1 MCLNVAFLLTTYL
14 PLLVHLVS
22 ECPPEWYSEDEE
34 KKERLFNGFVC
45 DFSDAHVE
53 TWTDDLAGGILF
65 QDDSYPVHA
74 YNDRVQAQDRFLNLT
89 YRTPNV
95 IKTPERLLRANAAVA
110 LARGHPGGPQQIH
123 HVCARFMFS
132 RNPEFSTYL

>member
-1 MCLNVAFLLTTYL
+1 MCV
-14 PLLVHLVS
+14 
-22 ECPPEWYSEDEE
+22 
-34 KKERLFNGFVC
+34 
-45 DFSDAHVE
+45 FSDAHVE

-123 HVCARFMFS
+123 HVRIHQMFFPKS
-132 RNPEFSTYL
+132 

>member
-1 MCLNVAFLLTTYL
+1 M
-14 PLLVHLVS
+14 
-22 ECPPEWYSEDEE
+22 
-34 KKERLFNGFVC
+34 LFNGFSFVF
-45 DFSDAHVE
+45 FSDAHVE

-110 LARGHPGGPQQIH
+110 LARGHPGGPQQLVH
-123 HVCARFMFS
+123 HVRARFMFS
-132 RNPEFSTYL
+132 RNPEFSICSSNCHFDK

>member
-1 MCLNVAFLLTTYL
+1 M
-14 PLLVHLVS
+14 
-22 ECPPEWYSEDEE
+22 
-34 KKERLFNGFVC
+34 
-45 DFSDAHVE
+45 E

-110 LARGHPGGPQQIH
+110 LARGHPGGPQQLVH
-123 HVCARFMFS
+123 HVRASFMFS
-132 RNPEFSTYL
+132 RNPEFSICSCFFEKKNCPFDKKNMVFCYQNCCDQL

>member
-1 MCLNVAFLLTTYL
+1 M
-14 PLLVHLVS
+14 
-22 ECPPEWYSEDEE
+22 
-34 KKERLFNGFVC
+34 
-45 DFSDAHVE
+45 
-53 TWTDDLAGGILF
+53 GILF
-65 QDDSYPVHA
+65 QYDSDPVHA

-110 LARGHPGGPQQIH
+110 LARGHPGGPHQIH
-123 HVCARFMFS
+123 HVCARFMCS

>member
-1 MCLNVAFLLTTYL
+1 M
-14 PLLVHLVS
+14 
-22 ECPPEWYSEDEE
+22 PPNDIQKT
-34 KKERLFNGFVC
+34 KKKKLFYGFFCV
-45 DFSDAHVE
+45 FSDAHVE

-110 LARGHPGGPQQIH
+110 LARGHPGGPQQLVH
-123 HVCARFMFS
+123 HVRARFMFS
-132 RNPEFSTYL
+132 RNPEFSICRAGLL

>member
-1 MCLNVAFLLTTYL
+1 MIFRRRRKKAILRIFLY
-14 PLLVHLVS
+14 V
-22 ECPPEWYSEDEE
+22 
-34 KKERLFNGFVC
+34 F
-45 DFSDAHVE
+45 FSDAHVE

-110 LARGHPGGPQQIH
+110 LARGHPGGPQQLVH
-123 HVCARFMFS
+123 HVRARFMFS
-132 RNPEFSTYL
+132 RNPEFFICRAGLL